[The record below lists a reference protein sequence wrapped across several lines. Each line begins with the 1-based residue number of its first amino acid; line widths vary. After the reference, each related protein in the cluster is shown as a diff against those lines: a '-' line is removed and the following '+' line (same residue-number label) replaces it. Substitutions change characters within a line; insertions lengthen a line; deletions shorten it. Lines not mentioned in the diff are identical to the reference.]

1 MEATDDFQAQLGSR
15 VGVFNTGKTGILGT
29 RTITG
34 TIDKVATS
42 SDITGGTSGTGA
54 NNSIGSP
61 LGGLA
66 LTLAGASTALR
77 VELQAM
83 QQESLIK
90 IVSNPKLFIID
101 NEQATITDGQEVP
114 YSTISAVG
122 SPPSIS
128 FKTAALQLQVR
139 PSIIGDGNV
148 YLDINVNKD
157 TPLGTPN
164 VNIPPA
170 ISTKNLRTKL
180 LIKDGGVAMIGGI
193 NKTESTASE
202 DGVPVLSKLPFIGN
216 LFKSKTD
223 KKNKD
228 QLYIF
233 LAPRVL

>member
-1 MEATDDFQAQLGSR
+1 M
-15 VGVFNTGKTGILGT
+15 
-29 RTITG
+29 
-34 TIDKVATS
+34 
-42 SDITGGTSGTGA
+42 
-54 NNSIGSP
+54 
-61 LGGLA
+61 
-66 LTLAGASTALR
+66 
-77 VELQAM
+77 
-83 QQESLIK
+83 
-90 IVSNPKLFIID
+90 
-101 NEQATITDGQEVP
+101 
-114 YSTISAVG
+114 
-122 SPPSIS
+122 
-128 FKTAALQLQVR
+128 R

>member
-1 MEATDDFQAQLGSR
+1 
-15 VGVFNTGKTGILGT
+15 
-29 RTITG
+29 
-34 TIDKVATS
+34 
-42 SDITGGTSGTGA
+42 
-54 NNSIGSP
+54 
-61 LGGLA
+61 
-66 LTLAGASTALR
+66 
-77 VELQAM
+77 M